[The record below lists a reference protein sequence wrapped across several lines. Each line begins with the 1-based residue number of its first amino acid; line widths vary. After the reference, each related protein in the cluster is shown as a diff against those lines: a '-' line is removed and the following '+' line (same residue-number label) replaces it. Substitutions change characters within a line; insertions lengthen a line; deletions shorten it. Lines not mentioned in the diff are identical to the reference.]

1 MPVEFQLTTVVSEWR
16 HLEAPAKNSLVLNK
30 VSQSALEHS
39 SIFLHLYLYSK
50 IIKKAK
56 EFSTTG
62 MPAASLQNDSQM
74 A

>member
-50 IIKKAK
+50 IIKEAK
-56 EFSTTG
+56 EFSMMG
-62 MPAASLQNDSQM
+62 MRGASLQNDSQM
-74 A
+74 T